1 MRTLIACLI
10 LAALL
15 AGCAG
20 AETEAVEPTQA
31 EPTSGTG
38 MGMGMGMRGGMM
50 ARHHAQIPAEYAGL
64 SNPVTADE
72 ESIQRGAAI
81 YAAQCASCHGDGGM
95 GDGPAG
101 AALDPAPAPIAHSSL
116 MMGDDY
122 LFWRISEG
130 GGVFGTAMIG
140 WKDALDENSR
150 WDVINYVQALGSGKA
165 APVSQLGG
173 ELYDPQAQATQQA
186 QVLAQAVAAGVVTQ
200 AEADTFAK
208 VHDAMQQYRSAHP
221 EVKDSGASS
230 TTEREDAMLK
240 ALVQSGVVTQAE
252 AEAFRLIHDR
262 LGEAGYMP

>member
-1 MRTLIACLI
+1 MKTLIAYLL

-20 AETEAVEPTQA
+20 AETEAVEPAQV
-31 EPTSGTG
+31 EPTTGTN

-72 ESIQRGAAI
+72 ESIGRGAAI

-101 AALDPAPAPIAHSSL
+101 AALDPAPAPIAHSRL

-130 GGVFGTAMIG
+130 GGVFSTAMIG
-140 WKDALDENSR
+140 WKDSLDENSR
-150 WDVINYVQALGSGKA
+150 WDVINYMQALGSGKA
-165 APVSQLGG
+165 APVSELGG
-173 ELYDPQAQATQQA
+173 ELYDPSVQATQQA
-186 QVLAQAVAAGVVTQ
+186 EVLAQAVAAGVVTQ

-208 VHDAMQQYRSAHP
+208 VHDAMQQYRAAHP
-221 EVKDSGASS
+221 EVKDIGSS
-230 TTEREDAMLK
+230 ATEREDGILK
-240 ALVQSGVVTQAE
+240 ELVQSGAVSQAE
-252 AEAFRLIHDR
+252 ADAFRGIHDR

>member
-1 MRTLIACLI
+1 MRTMIACLL

-20 AETEAVEPTQA
+20 AETEATAPAQA
-31 EPTSGTG
+31 ESTSGTN
-38 MGMGMGMRGGMM
+38 MGMGLGMRSGMM
-50 ARHHAQIPAEYAGL
+50 ARHHATIPAEYAGL

-72 ESIQRGAAI
+72 ASIQRGAAI

-101 AALDPAPAPIAHSSL
+101 AALDPVPAPIAHSSL

-140 WKDALDENSR
+140 WKDSLDENSR
-150 WDVINYVQALGSGKA
+150 WDVINYMQALGSGKA
-165 APVSQLGG
+165 APVSELGG
-173 ELYDPQAQATQQA
+173 ELYDPSVQATQQA
-186 QVLAQAVAAGVVTQ
+186 EVLAQAVAASVVTQ

-208 VHDAMQQYRSAHP
+208 VHDAMQQYRAAHP
-221 EVKDSGASS
+221 EVKDIGSNA
-230 TTEREDAMLK
+230 TEREDAMLK
-240 ALVQSGVVTQAE
+240 VLVQSGAVTQAE
-252 AEAFRLIHDR
+252 ADAFRLIHDR